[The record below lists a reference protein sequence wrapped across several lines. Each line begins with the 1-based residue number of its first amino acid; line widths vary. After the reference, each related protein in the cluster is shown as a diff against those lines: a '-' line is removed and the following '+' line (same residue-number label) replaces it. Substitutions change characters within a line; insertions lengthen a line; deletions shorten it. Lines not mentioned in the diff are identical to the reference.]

1 MKSKTPSASGATRK
15 AKSAPIT
22 VDEYIAATPDPARSM
37 LSKMRA
43 AIRSALPADAT
54 EVISYR
60 MPAFKYKKVLVWI
73 GAFQEHCSLFP
84 TAAVMEQVKSELAG
98 YKTAKGTV
106 QFPLDKTL
114 PVALIKK
121 IVRARLEQS
130 GSQSAEAKIK
140 R

>member
-1 MKSKTPSASGATRK
+1 MKSKTSSASGATQK
-15 AKSAPIT
+15 AISNPKT
-22 VDEYIAATPDPARSM
+22 VDEYIAATPEPARAM
-37 LSKMRA
+37 LSKMRT

-60 MPAFKYKKVLVWI
+60 MPAFKHKKVLVWI

-84 TAAVMEQVKSELAG
+84 TAAVMEQFKSELTA

-106 QFPLDKTL
+106 QFPIDKPL

-121 IVRARLEQS
+121 IVKVRLEQS
-130 GSQSAEAKIK
+130 GSKAPRAKAK